1 MLPFNLSSSFFGLS
15 GAGRAGW
22 SASPAA
28 RRAGPEPQVQGQ
40 GREQERGPVQPPLP
54 VQPLMQPEQIE
65 IDLAQRVRESGEW

>member
-22 SASPAA
+22 STSPAA
-28 RRAGPEPQVQGQ
+28 RRAGPEPQVQG
-40 GREQERGPVQPPLP
+40 REQERGPVQPPLAAP
-54 VQPLMQPEQIE
+54 PLMQPEQIE